1 MRGATSQSL
10 CVGTKILLS
19 RNVNTCFLCTPL
31 SMLRSG
37 GLVPLV
43 RNLDTRLG
51 EWPAFCCRRFA
62 LGKGTWNSPS
72 GKLDGSNVDVD
83 ATEKLEILY

>member
-1 MRGATSQSL
+1 
-10 CVGTKILLS
+10 
-19 RNVNTCFLCTPL
+19 
-31 SMLRSG
+31 MLSG
-37 GLVPLV
+37 GLAPLV

-51 EWPAFCCRRFA
+51 EWPASCRGRFA

-72 GKLDGSNVDVD
+72 GKLGGSKVDVD

>member
-1 MRGATSQSL
+1 
-10 CVGTKILLS
+10 
-19 RNVNTCFLCTPL
+19 
-31 SMLRSG
+31 MLRSG

-51 EWPAFCCRRFA
+51 ELPASCHRRFA

-72 GKLDGSNVDVD
+72 GRLDDSKVYVD
-83 ATEKLEILY
+83 ATEEMDILY